1 MSGINAGENIG
12 ATIPVSGTVG
22 AARTAARNGV
32 RALAVSQGNPKA
44 PDYAAGARQAV
55 AWVKQHRRGCWP
67 LGRPR
72 PATSWGSTTST
83 SRPARRVR
91 SAAWRRC
98 RSRAA
103 ASQPADCTSTLQHPK
118 DDVEAF
124 ANGFASLSAMQST
137 AVCSRFHDASDP
149 AAMLD
154 DPVLNEVSGVA
165 ASRVNP
171 PALWVHN
178 DSGGEPTAYAIS
190 PTGKMLGAYPVD
202 GATAVDWEDIAVGP
216 GPKQGTSY
224 LYLGDIGDN
233 ASERNPITVYR
244 VPEPT
249 GPLDGTGATLTG
261 TEKFSLRYPDGPVDA
276 ESLIVDPQSGDLFII
291 DKEYTSGIGKV
302 FRAREEPTRR
312 RRRHHARERRVVHSS
327 GQRSGEQCHAV
338 PRDHHGCRRVARR
351 QRGACPHVSPRPCLR
366 PSEGCAAASRVRR
379 RSLLGAPG

>member
-1 MSGINAGENIG
+1 MGVDNLNVPSCTSGSVRGLAVV
-12 ATIPVSGTVG
+12 PVS
-22 AARTAARNGV
+22 NG
-32 RALAVSQGNPKA
+32 
-44 PDYAAGARQAV
+44 
-55 AWVKQHRRGCWP
+55 
-67 LGRPR
+67 
-72 PATSWGSTTST
+72 
-83 SRPARRVR
+83 
-91 SAAWRRC
+91 
-98 RSRAA
+98 

-154 DPVLNEVSGVA
+154 DPVLKELSGVA

-190 PTGKMLGAYPVD
+190 PAGKLLGAYPVD

-216 GPKQGTSY
+216 GPKNATSY

-233 ASERNPITVYR
+233 ASARDAIVVYR

-249 GPLDGTGATLTG
+249 AKLDGTGATLTG
-261 TEKFSLRYPDGPVDA
+261 TEKFSLHYPDGPVDA
-276 ESLIVDPQSGDLFII
+276 ESLLVDPRSGDLFII

-302 FRAREEPTRR
+302 FRAKKSQLVDGADITLQQVASFTMSSDDAVSPGAGLPGTIITGADVSPDGNLVLVRTY
-312 RRRHHARERRVVHSS
+312 RRVLAFARPKGKPLAAAFGVNPCYAPQATERQGEAVGFAADGS
-327 GQRSGEQCHAV
+327 GYFTI
-338 PRDHHGCRRVARR
+338 
-351 QRGACPHVSPRPCLR
+351 
-366 PSEGCAAASRVRR
+366 SEGAN
-379 RSLLGAPG
+379 APIHHFVAN